1 MSKFFKA
8 LKQAEEDRV
17 RQDDEVF
24 ISPAPPTRE
33 PLLLRNSNRSESA
46 AEERTPVAR
55 SDVAPAAP
63 PPIPAHVPPA
73 PQPAAPLR
81 SQDSNETGIV
91 EEHLVTLLA
100 PTSFESEQYRTL
112 RTLLEARRQDGG
124 PAVIAVSSPS
134 VGDGKTTTAINL
146 AAVLAEGEESRVLL
160 IDADLRNPSVAGKL
174 GLSRSIAG
182 LTHALRARGT
192 SLDDLVLRRPPFNI
206 DVLLAGQ
213 SSKAPYELLKSSVF
227 ADLLKEARRRYEF
240 VVIDTPPIVSL
251 PDCRLIGNL
260 VDGFLIVVAA
270 HRTPKKLVEEALNAV
285 DPEKV
290 LGLIFNG
297 DEQGLSGYRYRYPYG
312 ETYGPS
318 KRRKGGNGE
327 NA

>member
-192 SLDDLVLRRPPFNI
+192 SLDDLVLRSQPQ
-206 DVLLAGQ
+206 L
-213 SSKAPYELLKSSVF
+213 
-227 ADLLKEARRRYEF
+227 
-240 VVIDTPPIVSL
+240 
-251 PDCRLIGNL
+251 
-260 VDGFLIVVAA
+260 
-270 HRTPKKLVEEALNAV
+270 
-285 DPEKV
+285 
-290 LGLIFNG
+290 
-297 DEQGLSGYRYRYPYG
+297 
-312 ETYGPS
+312 
-318 KRRKGGNGE
+318 
-327 NA
+327 